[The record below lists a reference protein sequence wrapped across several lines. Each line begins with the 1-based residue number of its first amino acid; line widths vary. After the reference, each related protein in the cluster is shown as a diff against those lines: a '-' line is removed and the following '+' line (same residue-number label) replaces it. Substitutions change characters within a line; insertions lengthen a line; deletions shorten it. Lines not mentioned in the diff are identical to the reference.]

1 MILTGDHTRIIEM
14 IDRLAL
20 DVKGLIKSA
29 LEISYYS
36 RGAWPYDLVM
46 SWTAFERDM
55 AVDFINDRLKAAS
68 KMTFPVF

>member
-1 MILTGDHTRIIEM
+1 MILTGDHTRIVEM

-20 DVKGLIKSA
+20 EVKSLIKSA
-29 LEISYYS
+29 QEISYYS

-46 SWTAFERDM
+46 SWSAFERDM
-55 AVDFINDRLKAAS
+55 AVDFINDRLKAAA